1 MINYSIAARPNPLK
15 KDEDPL
21 YYATAQ
27 MSEAVTLDQFARHI
41 SDHNSKYN
49 RADVAAVLTQAV
61 DCMREMLLDGKR
73 IVLGDLGS
81 FYIGLNSRGAITSY
95 SFNPAVH
102 IKDVHVNW
110 SAGAN
115 FRNLM
120 EEVEWNL
127 VASREAQ
134 QKLLKA
140 IAAGET
146 TVDISKPQEEEEE
159 EGAAD

>member
-1 MINYSIAARPNPLK
+1 MINYSISARPNPLK

-27 MSEAVTLDQFARHI
+27 MTEAVTLDEFAKHI

-49 RADVAAVLTQAV
+49 RADIAAVLTQAV
-61 DCMREMLLDGKR
+61 DCMREMLLEGKK
-73 IVLGDLGS
+73 IQLGDLGA
-81 FYIGLNSRGAITSY
+81 FYIGLNSRGALTSDN
-95 SFNPAVH
+95 FNPAIH

-110 SAGAN
+110 TPGAN
-115 FRNLM
+115 FKNLI
-120 EEVEWNL
+120 EEVEWNH
-127 VASREAQ
+127 VASREVQ

-146 TVDISKPQEEEEE
+146 TIDISKPQDEEE